1 MKNLRNKFKI
11 LPKKMK
17 NFKDKFKQ
25 LKKIKKIQ
33 I

>member
-1 MKNLRNKFKI
+1 MNNFWNKLKI

>member
-25 LKKIKKIQ
+25 LKKIKK
-33 I
+33 